1 MFNFTYPQVSNIEVV
16 STQPKP
22 ADLRSIEYIRATENT
37 TLDNVTYVV
46 KINLMSKLPATS
58 FGVQLYLDNYYV
70 REYSGFK
77 NGIYLKINNP
87 HFFSEHAG
95 KEIRF
100 SLDGGET
107 FHNTGIRLPNL
118 TDSEGRSLTPADL
131 RSLPTQE
138 EVLK

>member
-22 ADLRSIEYIRATENT
+22 VDIRSIEYIRATENT

-58 FGVQLYLDNYYV
+58 FGVQLYLDDYYV

-77 NGIYLKINNP
+77 NGIYFKINNP
-87 HFFSEHAG
+87 HFFSEHVG
-95 KEIRF
+95 KQIRF

-107 FHNTGIRLPNL
+107 FHDTGIRLPNL
-118 TDSEGRSLTPADL
+118 TDSERRSLTPADIEA
-131 RSLPTQE
+131 LPTQD